1 LVGPPAAAAAYTS
14 GVDLRSSGRCL
25 ILCAVTLVTVAMAAG
40 CGAASTRS
48 SADTASAKAPARA
61 GTALTFHN
69 DFLAFRYPPSW
80 KPYRFDTARRLHF
93 HPMVYVGTQP
103 GHDPCRQSQTETTCG
118 WPVDRLRPNGVLIAW
133 ENNGWPGWSLAS
145 VTGKALK
152 VGGRAGKIST
162 ARPGGCSAIGA
173 DETVEV
179 VIERP
184 MRDNWTGFTACLRGP
199 NLPASERAVYALLTS
214 TRFLAP

>member
-1 LVGPPAAAAAYTS
+1 LVGPTATLAAYTS
-14 GVDLRSSGRCL
+14 GVELRSSGRFL
-25 ILCAVTLVTVAMAAG
+25 ILCAVTLVTVAVAVG
-40 CGAASTRS
+40 CGTASTRS
-48 SADTASAKAPARA
+48 LADASSAKAPARA
-61 GTALTFHN
+61 GTASSFRN
-69 DFLAFRYPPSW
+69 AFLAFRYPTGW
-80 KPYRFDTARRLHF
+80 KPYQFDTSRTLHF

-103 GHDPCRQSQTETTCG
+103 GRNPCRQTQMETVCG

-133 ENNGWPGWSLAS
+133 ENRGWPGWSLAS

-162 ARPGGCSAIGA
+162 ARPGACSTIGA

-179 VIERP
+179 AIERP
-184 MRDNWTGFTACLRGP
+184 LQNNWTAFTACLRGP
-199 NLPASERAVYALLTS
+199 NLRVSERAVTALLTS